1 MGSTFLPY
9 WGCLRSFG
17 RESWSSF
24 SLGMWIVPGSA
35 EKHGSSMISL
45 MLGVLMGMLWPPL
58 MTLVIILMKYAE
70 GLMASRGILSCRR
83 SAARSLLC
91 ASRPSK
97 VLQQPCP

>member
-17 RESWSSF
+17 GESWSSF

-35 EKHGSSMISL
+35 EKHGSSL
-45 MLGVLMGMLWPPL
+45 MLGVLMGMLWLPL

-70 GLMASRGILSCRR
+70 GLMASLGILSCRR

-91 ASRPSK
+91 ACRPLK